1 MHGFSSY
8 TAAADFVA
16 TTINI
21 RNPVVPLF
29 GTQHK
34 KRKHWL
40 FLKNQDREKM

>member
-8 TAAADFVA
+8 TAAVDFVA

-34 KRKHWL
+34 KGNIGS
-40 FLKNQDREKM
+40 F